1 LIADYAE
8 FEDGFDAK
16 TAKISK
22 GAKRRKFMYC
32 CRQLAV
38 VAVAVA
44 LLNRVAP
51 GDETAERAEGLARLT
66 KTIEAYSIAMGAE
79 PREAL
84 ELVKSPVLRYSDTIS
99 PVSDGVVFVWT
110 KAGRP
115 EAVMAAHHGTQ
126 GHTWLEFRSLSLSPL
141 TATWKDAVEW
151 TSRTAGVE
159 FQPIERAP
167 QPDQSAARRLSQ
179 MRSMLE
185 AFSASVSDNR
195 LGRQELR
202 LLAQPIYRYAQ
213 PERGIVDGGIFAF
226 VLTTNPEFLVV
237 VEAQTI
243 EGKSRWM
250 YSPARFT
257 GRQCELRMN
266 NQPVWPQDE
275 LPMTHDPTAAF
286 FQMRK
291 LVEEE

>member
-1 LIADYAE
+1 MAATDCRC
-8 FEDGFDAK
+8 GF
-16 TAKISK
+16 
-22 GAKRRKFMYC
+22 
-32 CRQLAV
+32 
-38 VAVAVA
+38 VA
-44 LLNRVAP
+44 LTFVAILMLNRIAAS
-51 GDETAERAEGLARLT
+51 DEPVDREAGLARLT
-66 KTIEAYSIAMGAE
+66 KTVESYTIWMGIE

-84 ELVKSPVLRYSDTIS
+84 ELVKAPVLRYSDTIS

-115 EAVMAAHHGTQ
+115 EAVMAAHHGSQ
-126 GHTWLEFRSLSLSPL
+126 GLTWLEFRSLSLSSL
-141 TATWKDAVEW
+141 TAVWKDEAEW
-151 TSRTAGVE
+151 TARTAGVE
-159 FQPIERAP
+159 FQPIAGAP
-167 QPDQSAARRLSQ
+167 EPDRSAAKRLSQ

-185 AFSASVSDNR
+185 PFSASVSDNR

-243 EGKSRWM
+243 DGKPRWM

-257 GRQCELRMN
+257 GRQCELRIG
-266 NQPVWPQDE
+266 NQPVWPPGE
-275 LPMTHDPTAAF
+275 LEGTRDPKAAF

-291 LVEEE
+291 LVDEE